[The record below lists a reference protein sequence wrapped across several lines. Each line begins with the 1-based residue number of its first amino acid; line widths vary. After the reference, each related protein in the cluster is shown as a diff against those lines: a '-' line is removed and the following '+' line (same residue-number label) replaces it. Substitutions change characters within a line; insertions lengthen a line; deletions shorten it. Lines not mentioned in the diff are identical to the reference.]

1 MSSSRTVGARC
12 PRSISLPHKSGVGV
26 DGVDAPSVPAQTGGS
41 SSSNTTAIF
50 YRERARQAEADANA
64 ATLDNVRT
72 RWMRAAKA
80 WDEMA
85 TRAEKTAERKS
96 VNEEAKMIAE
106 MMEDD

>member
-1 MSSSRTVGARC
+1 MSSSRTVAARC
-12 PRSISLPHKSGVGV
+12 QRSISLPHKSGVGADEV
-26 DGVDAPSVPAQTGGS
+26 GAPSVPAPTSGNS
-41 SSSNTTAIF
+41 SANTTALF
-50 YRERARQAEADANA
+50 YRDRARQAEADANA

-72 RWMRAAKA
+72 RWIRAAKA

-96 VNEEAKMIAE
+96 VNEEAKLTAE